1 MSIRKLSLCLFLI
14 LLLGLAG
21 GAVALWNYITREAEP
36 VLTPL
41 SGEYSGTTQIP
52 EKTHGIKLTPL
63 ELRGYDGLPLPVCI
77 AERNPEEE
85 TTRQIALSTELSGN
99 PAPDLRYIDYVLVA
113 AEWDHGIRTALPLVE
128 ELTAAGLRCVV
139 WEPRALN
146 NARRYCT
153 HGLRESRDIPL
164 IIDTLQQREPER
176 ELTIVGVGRGFGAGM
191 LLQAAAGEPR
201 LRGLVAIDAYSSLR
215 SSMQR
220 MMPDTLL
227 SSVTLALLDLRI
239 KNCIGIESFD
249 VAPVDS
255 AAKIPRSTPVLI
267 VNIEQDNPTRTLD
280 DAIGIYRQLPSDCRE
295 VWTLRTPDDPLD
307 AQSRTCTYTHR
318 SGKDVVRDTIDIRL
332 LQGIERTMPS
342 IIRWMNDSMIPA
354 IRAPRIPTPGI
365 PTPGIVARR

>member
-1 MSIRKLSLCLFLI
+1 MSIRKISLWFLLI

-21 GAVALWNYITREAEP
+21 GAVALWHYITREAEP

-41 SGEYSGTTQIP
+41 SAEYSDAPQMP

-63 ELRGYDGLPLPVCI
+63 ELRGYDGQPLPVCI

-85 TTRQIALSTELSGN
+85 TTRQIALSTELASN
-99 PAPDLRYIDYVLVA
+99 PAPELRYVDYVLVA

-153 HGLRESRDIPL
+153 HGLRESRDVPL
-164 IIDTLQQREPER
+164 IIDALQQREPDR
-176 ELTIVGVGRGFGAGM
+176 ELTIIGLGRGFGAGM
-191 LLQAAAGEPR
+191 LLQAAAAEPR
-201 LRGLVAIDAYSSLR
+201 LRGLVSIDAYRSLR
-215 SSMQR
+215 SSIQR
-220 MMPDTLL
+220 LMPDTLL

-255 AAKIPRSTPVLI
+255 AANIPRSTPVLI
-267 VNIEQDNPTRTLD
+267 LNLEQDNPTRTLD

-295 VWTLRTPDDPLD
+295 VWTLRSPDDPPG
-307 AQSRTCTYTHR
+307 AESRTCTYTHR
-318 SGKDVVRDTIDIRL
+318 SGKDIVRDTINIRL
-332 LQGIERTMPS
+332 LPDIERAMPS

-354 IRAPRIPTPGI
+354 IRAPRIPTPSI
-365 PTPGIVARR
+365 PTPGVAARP